1 MRISDWS
8 SDVCSSDLGLDCPPK
23 LSACHDGE
31 NRRAK
36 RKRRQPARLIVLILI
51 ADEVELPRLDLV
63 HGAPVDQRL
72 LAAVRDAHL
81 PGRDFGEGSGELVP
95 VGMVGD
101 DQRQR
106 DIALTGARSEEHTSE
121 TQYL

>member
-72 LAAVRDAHL
+72 LAAVRDTHL
-81 PGRDFGEGSGELVP
+81 PGRDRKRAVEGTRVP
-95 VGMVGD
+95 VRVAIGGRRLVKKKKKK
-101 DQRQR
+101 
-106 DIALTGARSEEHTSE
+106 HT
-121 TQYL
+121 